1 MRDEEQSIMAVRG
14 RFLDFSRPAAT
25 AAEMKECARF
35 LEDGLMLV
43 KDGHIEWFGDWTG
56 GQGQLPADVPV
67 HDHRSGL
74 IVPGF
79 IDSHIHFPQAEIIG
93 AYGEQLLEWLNNYAF
108 PAEMQYQDPAYAGKM
123 ADFFINELLKNG
135 TTTAAVFCT
144 VHPESVD
151 ALFTAA
157 ADINMR
163 IIAGKVM
170 MDRHAPPELLDT
182 PESSYRESRALI
194 EKYHGRGRLHYAVTP
209 RFAPTS
215 TAEQLKVAGQLLQ
228 EYPDLYLQ
236 THLSENEAEIK
247 WVQELFPDQKNYLDV
262 YKQFGLTGP
271 RSLFAHCVHLEE
283 AEWEE
288 LRGSA
293 SVIAFCPTS
302 NLFLGSGLFD
312 MGRARDMKVKVAMAS
327 DVGGGTSFSM
337 LATLA
342 EAYKILQ
349 LQGQSFS
356 AYEALYSATRGGAE
370 ALSLDHLIGSFGVGK
385 EADFV
390 VLDPEATAIQAKRL
404 EKSQGVDDMLFSLI
418 ILGDDRSI
426 SHTYVDGR
434 LVHQRAAQQQ
444 EEL

>member
-1 MRDEEQSIMAVRG
+1 MAVRG

-43 KDGHIEWFGDWTG
+43 KGGHIEWFGDWTE
-56 GQGQLPADVPV
+56 GQGQLSADVQV

-108 PAEMQYQDPAYAGKM
+108 PAEMQYQDPVYAGKM
-123 ADFFINELLKNG
+123 AGFFINELLKNG

-151 ALFTAA
+151 ALFSAA
-157 ADINMR
+157 ADKNMR

-182 PESSYRESRALI
+182 PESSYRESRGLI

-262 YKQFGLTGP
+262 YKQFGLTGS

-283 AEWEE
+283 EEWEE

-312 MGRARDMKVKVAMAS
+312 MGRARDMNVKVAMAS

-404 EKSQGVDDMLFSLI
+404 EKSQRVDDMLFSLI